1 MNMFTMGFRSDEEEE
16 KEDEDAAIADDAI
29 DEIGEAFPVE
39 ELDEAVEPIAKVV
52 AEEDDEEDV
61 DFDLHD
67 DVDPV

>member
-1 MNMFTMGFRSDEEEE
+1 MLYTGFRSDDEEE

-29 DEIGEAFPVE
+29 DEIGEAFPVD
-39 ELDEAVEPIAKVV
+39 ELDDAAEPIAKVIE
-52 AEEDDEEDV
+52 EEDDEEDV